1 MRFMMSVVDVGTET
15 ASAAEVAA
23 IDGFNA
29 RLQADGAWVLAGG
42 LASPGS
48 ARVVDATGPG
58 EALVT
63 QGPFAETTE
72 HVAGFWVVD
81 APDEEAALALA
92 VGGSR
97 ACGRKVELRAFL

>member
-1 MRFMMSVVDVGTET
+1 MRFMMSVVDVGTGT
-15 ASAAEVAA
+15 ASAAEAAA

-29 RLQADGAWVLAGG
+29 RLQAEGAWVLAGG

-48 ARVVDATGPG
+48 ARVVDATGSG

-92 VGGSR
+92 VDGSR
-97 ACGRKVELRAFL
+97 ACGRKVELRALL